1 MENNL
6 DDIIR
11 ELEETMRD
19 IYGEEPGDP
28 YFEAEYFDD
37 DVEAVDDDPYA
48 DGEEIEIDDDLPEEA
63 FEELELYE
71 EIDEDA
77 Y

>member
-19 IYGEEPGDP
+19 IRFCGKEWLMERC
-28 YFEAEYFDD
+28 EARIQKAGY
-37 DVEAVDDDPYA
+37 
-48 DGEEIEIDDDLPEEA
+48 
-63 FEELELYE
+63 
-71 EIDEDA
+71 
-77 Y
+77 